1 MVKDYT
7 RKKDGFQGQK
17 AIVIPRKLLFSQC
30 TKNNVIDT
38 LYITDIGYFPNAKF
52 HFRERLH
59 GAEQHILIFCH
70 EGSGTLII
78 KKETYIVNAGDFIII
93 PMKTSH
99 IYSANEKN
107 PWSIFWVHF
116 KGKVSNDIVAL
127 IENKINGYKG
137 FIQNYVQ
144 IISLFNEIYSQLE
157 RGYSTDNLLY
167 SNLCFGHFLTMFIY
181 NQNFKIGAQFQSIDE
196 IDKAIDFLKQNID
209 QTLTLEKVAN
219 NVNLSPSHL
228 SFLFK
233 KKTGF
238 SIIEYFN
245 HLKIQKVCQYLLFTN
260 MRIREIAL
268 EIGFLDP
275 YYLSRVFT
283 KIIGMSPNQYRKK
296 RSH

>member
-1 MVKDYT
+1 
-7 RKKDGFQGQK
+7 
-17 AIVIPRKLLFSQC
+17 
-30 TKNNVIDT
+30 
-38 LYITDIGYFPNAKF
+38 
-52 HFRERLH
+52 
-59 GAEQHILIFCH
+59 
-70 EGSGTLII
+70 
-78 KKETYIVNAGDFIII
+78 
-93 PMKTSH
+93 
-99 IYSANEKN
+99 
-107 PWSIFWVHF
+107 
-116 KGKVSNDIVAL
+116 
-127 IENKINGYKG
+127 
-137 FIQNYVQ
+137 
-144 IISLFNEIYSQLE
+144 
-157 RGYSTDNLLY
+157 
-167 SNLCFGHFLTMFIY
+167 MFIY